1 MSLFKGAAHNAWM
14 EHNRNLKNALQHM
27 QHFNSLEEVRQAFQ
41 AVSDGMIALT
51 KAFNPMDQP
60 LYVQHCPMADSNKG
74 ADWLSIKAEIKN
86 PYFGEAMLTCGE
98 ITDTI
103 K

>member
-1 MSLFKGAAHNAWM
+1 M
-14 EHNRNLKNALQHM
+14 EEIRG
-27 QHFNSLEEVRQAFQ
+27 AFQ
-41 AVSDGMIALT
+41 QVSEGMINLT
-51 KAFNPMDQP
+51 RSFTPFDTP
-60 LYVQHCPMADSNKG
+60 LYIQHCPMADSNKG